1 MIATLLLAQILAAAP
16 ATTATPVI
24 KADTGQTRTLA
35 DVARERKLGVK
46 GVQGGTMSV
55 AGAPAPHVMPVLMA
69 GQSAGQPESGGAL
82 TRADSYDAWTA
93 RRQAIQAEADA
104 ANTALSQ
111 ADSTIPSVTC
121 RNPNSA
127 ACIIANETR
136 ESGLLQYR
144 MKVNEAEAKMNKLR
158 EEASK
163 AGVPGLVR

>member
-1 MIATLLLAQILAAAP
+1 MFTALILVAAMAP
-16 ATTATPVI
+16 TPSPTAVVQ
-24 KADTGQTRTLA
+24 ASTGKTRTLA

-46 GVQGGTMSV
+46 GVAGGTLSI
-55 AGAPAPHVMPVLMA
+55 AGASVPLALPVL
-69 GQSAGQPESGGAL
+69 GAGQPESGGPL

-104 ANTALSQ
+104 ANTTLSQ

>member
-1 MIATLLLAQILAAAP
+1 MIAAFLLAQIL
-16 ATTATPVI
+16 TATPAPII
-24 KADTGQTRTLA
+24 KAETGQTRTLA

-46 GVQGGTMSV
+46 GVAGGTISI
-55 AGAPAPHVMPVLMA
+55 AGAPIPPVLPVLGA
-69 GQSAGQPESGGAL
+69 GHAESGGPL

-104 ANTALSQ
+104 ANTTLSQ

-127 ACIIANETR
+127 ACVIANEAR

-144 MKVNEAEAKMNKLR
+144 MKVNEADAKMNKLR